1 VTHDDLTE
9 AEQTCARIAQAQGEL
24 DDLTERLRRKGDA
37 LRVSRLRLAQDQI
50 DRALH
55 DIRQVFA

>member
-9 AEQTCARIAQAQGEL
+9 AEHTLERIQQAQGEL
-24 DDLTERLRRKGDA
+24 DDLTERLRRKGDSH
-37 LRVSRLRLAQDQI
+37 RVWKLRLAQDQI